1 MSNKK
6 VMSIIEILLA
16 GTVFLVMA
24 VVIGYEPLGYGL
36 RDYWRCLMVY
46 AVAAWTWF
54 LRHAAEGFH
63 RR

>member
-36 RDYWRCLMVY
+36 RDY
-46 AVAAWTWF
+46 
-54 LRHAAEGFH
+54 
-63 RR
+63 

>member
-24 VVIGYEPLGYGL
+24 VVIGYEPLEDNTIL
-36 RDYWRCLMVY
+36 
-46 AVAAWTWF
+46 WF
-54 LRHAAEGFH
+54 IQNKDIL
-63 RR
+63 